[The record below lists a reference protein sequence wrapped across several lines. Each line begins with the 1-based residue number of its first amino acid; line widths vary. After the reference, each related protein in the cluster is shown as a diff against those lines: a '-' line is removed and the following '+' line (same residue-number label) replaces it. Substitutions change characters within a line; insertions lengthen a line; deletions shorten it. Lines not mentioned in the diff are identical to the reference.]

1 MAVKCKVV
9 HCKPCTAKK
18 VYEESVTVW
27 ANQYGFDFSPILSRA
42 KAEFLARPLH
52 NYELDPEDCL
62 SQSAVLLDID
72 MSTFSRKNLEFIS
85 EKFEFV
91 ITKGGTFHGLCA
103 WFSVDILVEYLQQ
116 IYQSM

>member
-1 MAVKCKVV
+1 MV
-9 HCKPCTAKK
+9 
-18 VYEESVTVW
+18 
-27 ANQYGFDFSPILSRA
+27 A

-91 ITKGGTFHGLCA
+91 ITKEGTFHGLCA
-103 WFSVDILVEYLQQ
+103 WFSVTFGGVPAANLSEYVTLSRDLIKKELIGNKICFYWMNQ
-116 IYQSM
+116 